1 MIQLLRQRIL
11 PKGRLPAA
19 GFTLVELLV
28 VIAIIGILVALLLPA
43 VQAARE
49 AARRTQCSNN
59 LKQIGLALQNYHNS
73 FKEFPPGTQY
83 GDDDYGWGCMIL
95 PMLEQGTIFDQIDV
109 AADERN
115 ITIPLQPGVTDQ
127 VIPAFICP
135 SNPMDLLHSPIRGD
149 VGGHGRSDYKGCLGS
164 EGGAITGMF
173 GKIKHFAKP
182 TRIKDV
188 LDGTTN
194 TFAVGEGYTK
204 FMIEIDGPDH
214 PNAGDFGVWVG
225 TNTQHQN
232 VVAETALKHIPNGD
246 RDDSFA
252 SAHTGGIQMSF
263 ADGSVQY
270 VSENVDME
278 TYGYLGDK
286 ADGNITGDY

>member
-1 MIQLLRQRIL
+1 MVQVQRQLKLR
-11 PKGRLPAA
+11 GA

-28 VIAIIGILVALLLPA
+28 VIAIIGVLVGLLLPA
-43 VQAARE
+43 VQASRE
-49 AARRTQCSNN
+49 AARRSQCSNN
-59 LKQIGLALQNYHNS
+59 LKQIGLALQNHHNS

-95 PMLEQGTIFDQIDV
+95 PMLEQGQIRERIDI
-109 AADERN
+109 AADEPGV
-115 ITIPLQPGVTDQ
+115 TIPFQAGVTDQ
-127 VIPAFICP
+127 VLSSFICP
-135 SNPMDLLHSPIRGD
+135 SNPMDMLNSPIRGD

-164 EGGAITGMF
+164 GGGAITGMF
-173 GKIKHFAKP
+173 GKIKYFAKP

-188 LDGTTN
+188 LDGTSH
-194 TFAVGEGYTK
+194 TFAVGDGYTK

-214 PNAGDFGVWVG
+214 PNAHDFGVWIG
-225 TNTQHQN
+225 TNSQHQN
-232 VVAETALKHIPNGD
+232 VVAETDLKHIPNGD

-252 SAHTGGIQMSF
+252 SSHPGGVQMAF

-278 TYGYLGDK
+278 TYSYLGDK
-286 ADGNITGDY
+286 ADGNIVGDF